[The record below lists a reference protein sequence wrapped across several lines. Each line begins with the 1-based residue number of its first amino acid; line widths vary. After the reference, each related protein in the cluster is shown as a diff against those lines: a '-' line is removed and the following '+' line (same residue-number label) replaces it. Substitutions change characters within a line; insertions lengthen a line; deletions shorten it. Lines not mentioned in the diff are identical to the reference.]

1 MKPITSAIPVLLTPV
16 MASAQSSADRIPGG
30 FADAVVVS
38 PGFSGGQL
46 LIAIAAGV
54 VLAFCFQWLLTNLS
68 AALGISALQGITD
81 RGRLVRRRARAAA
94 HAEPHPGTEK
104 ELGEKPEKG
113 WDDTAVKLE
122 SGLGL
127 WALISSCLAL
137 FFACWLAVE
146 LIRMQNNLQGAIL
159 GLVIWGVFM
168 GTMMRLEAAMA
179 SSLLGFVAG
188 KAREG
193 VSVLMAPARAA
204 AGAIAESR
212 QRSARREEAVQTA
225 EEIAAAVRQELFPAQ
240 DWTPEAPSMAA
251 KIREFVR
258 DNVKAKASD
267 AARVGQDIKALLSD
281 PEIIAMA
288 KRGELMD
295 LDRRHFAE
303 IVAGRTDLDE
313 AQVEKLVDTL
323 HGTWSRFLGE
333 QHPQGRP
340 GARPAADPPG
350 AAANAGASS
359 PSTGVSA
366 RYRQF
371 KEFLRNTGR
380 EELRP
385 ERLEQEVKT
394 LVLDPQAGITQLKEH
409 FKELDRESL
418 VQALA
423 ARKDM
428 TPEEANRI
436 AEQIDLARSKVLSA
450 REQGE
455 HRAEEMRDRVLAK
468 IRDHVYAAN
477 RPELDFEGFEADFKL
492 LFDDPKA
499 GYAALKERLQG
510 IDRES
515 VIALL
520 SAHEGVSRDD
530 AEKLV
535 GKAELA
541 RAKAGE
547 AVDAA
552 KAGIARTAE
561 RIVAA
566 KEAVLERARMIEE
579 ETQRRLEAAKRA
591 SWEQAEAARKVAA
604 SAAWWMLAIGCASA
618 VAAVLGGLAA
628 AGT

>member
-1 MKPITSAIPVLLTPV
+1 L
-16 MASAQSSADRIPGG
+16 
-30 FADAVVVS
+30 
-38 PGFSGGQL
+38 
-46 LIAIAAGV
+46 
-54 VLAFCFQWLLTNLS
+54 
-68 AALGISALQGITD
+68 
-81 RGRLVRRRARAAA
+81 
-94 HAEPHPGTEK
+94 
-104 ELGEKPEKG
+104 
-113 WDDTAVKLE
+113 
-122 SGLGL
+122 
-127 WALISSCLAL
+127 
-137 FFACWLAVE
+137 
-146 LIRMQNNLQGAIL
+146 
-159 GLVIWGVFM
+159 
-168 GTMMRLEAAMA
+168 MMRLEAAMA

-188 KAREG
+188 RARDG
-193 VSVLMAPARAA
+193 VSALLAPARAA

-212 QRSARREEAVQTA
+212 QRAHRREEAVQTA
-225 EEIAAAVRQELFPAQ
+225 EEVAAAVRKDLFPAQ
-240 DWTPEAPSMAA
+240 DWSPEAPSMAA
-251 KIREFVR
+251 RIRDFVR
-258 DNVKAKASD
+258 DNVKGKAMD
-267 AARVGQDIKALLSD
+267 VARIGQEIKALLAD

-323 HGTWSRFLGE
+323 HGAWARFLGE

-340 GARPAADPPG
+340 GERPATEPPSAAGAG
-350 AAANAGASS
+350 AAGTSL
-359 PSTGVSA
+359 PSAGVSA

-371 KEFLRNTGR
+371 KEFLRSTGR

-385 ERLEQEVKT
+385 DRLEQEVKT

-409 FKELDRESL
+409 FRELDRESL

-428 TPEEANRI
+428 TTEEANRI

-455 HRAEEMRDRVLAK
+455 HRAEEMRDRILAK
-468 IRDHVYAAN
+468 IRDHVYAAH

-499 GYAALKERLQG
+499 GYAALKERLKG

-520 SAHEGVSRDD
+520 STQDGVDRED
-530 AEKLV
+530 AERLV

-541 RAKAGE
+541 QAKAGE
-547 AVDAA
+547 VADAA
-552 KAGIARTAE
+552 KAGIAKAAE
-561 RIVAA
+561 KIVAA
-566 KEAVLERARMIEE
+566 KEAVLERARMIEA